1 MPVRPFLLALAI
13 ALCIALPA
21 SAGELKGTLEQIH
34 DSKMIRLG
42 HLETAVPFSFVDQGV
57 PQGYSVEL
65 CKRVVAGLQQQLGL
79 DTLNIAWVPVDQG
92 NRLGMVESG
101 KGDLECGTTSN
112 TLSRQ
117 EQVDFSLPIW
127 VDGGS
132 FAVKTDSTINGP
144 ADLAGKKV
152 AVLAGTTTE
161 SALKTALANS
171 YVNAELIPVKEHVQ
185 GLEIVYQNQAD
196 AYAADHTVLIG
207 LALAVRQSMKLRL
220 SQAMFSYEP
229 YGLVMRKDDGD
240 FRRGVNRVLAGLYR
254 GGQIK
259 EVYQRWFGKIGEPS
273 PLLAAMF
280 MLNSLPE

>member
-101 KGDLECGTTSN
+101 KVDLECGTTSN

-185 GLEIVYQNQAD
+185 GLEMVYQNQAD

-240 FRRGVNRVLAGLYR
+240 FRRGVNRALAGLYR

>member
-101 KGDLECGTTSN
+101 KVDLECGTTSN

-185 GLEIVYQNQAD
+185 GLEMVYQNQAD